1 LIKVIFISAL
11 LLFTLNARENP
22 FFPSTGEKDI
32 LITTNNNGSQTPL
45 KRATIALPTQAR
57 VLQKVTIEY
66 KNLDGSVESKSIEV
80 ENSVDWHL
88 PIFIS
93 QSYSE
98 VPNSAIQV
106 EATAAPVS
114 QKKKIEPEVEKKSV
128 QKETKYENIASI
140 SFLKLYSS
148 GKKLK
153 LVTGDEMIRNFLIVN
168 PHKIVIDFKKETDI
182 KSYIYEI
189 PKNIFKEVRIGNH
202 DGYYRVAIELDGL
215 YRYDFK
221 KISDGYLIELK

>member
-1 LIKVIFISAL
+1 MIKVLFTSAL

-22 FFPSTGEKDI
+22 FFPSNGEKDI
-32 LITTNNNGSQTPL
+32 FLTTNKDSSQTPL

-57 VLQKVTIEY
+57 VLQKVTIEF
-66 KNLDGSVESKSIEV
+66 KNLDGSVETKNIEL

-98 VPNSAIQV
+98 TPNAVQM
-106 EATAAPVS
+106 EAATAPVTK
-114 QKKKIEPEVEKKSV
+114 QKKVEPAPQKKSV
-128 QKETKYENIASI
+128 PKETKYENIASI
-140 SFLKLYSS
+140 PFLKLYAS
-148 GKKLK
+148 GKNLK
-153 LVTGDEMIRNFLIVN
+153 LATGDEMIRNFLIVN

-182 KSYIYEI
+182 KSYVFEI
-189 PKNIFKEVRIGNH
+189 PKSVFKEVSIGNH

-221 KISDGYLIELK
+221 KISDGYLVELK

>member
-1 LIKVIFISAL
+1 MIKVIFISAL
-11 LLFTLNARENP
+11 LLLTLNARENP

-45 KRATIALPTQAR
+45 KRAAIALPTQAR

-93 QSYSE
+93 QSYQE
-98 VPNSAIQV
+98 VPNNAIQV
-106 EATAAPVS
+106 EATAAPVPK
-114 QKKKIEPEVEKKSV
+114 KKKIEPIVEEKSV

-148 GKKLK
+148 DKSLK
-153 LVTGDEMIRNFLIVN
+153 LVTSDEMIRNFLIVN

-182 KSYIYEI
+182 KSYIFKI
-189 PKNIFKEVRIGNH
+189 PKNIFKEIGIGNH